1 MSKKYFEELSISV
14 EQNFDINKDGLLDFF
29 EDQKTLQIT
38 GRHSISYERILV
50 CNGYLLDND
59 NVFDQADSISGDLC
73 CVAEAICGRNREILS
88 EYQDEPAEKALFLD
102 KLWVNPG
109 FRNRGVA
116 TLFLKS
122 LPKLVSETLPP
133 VCGVYGVVVPWEL
146 KLGTPEHEA
155 EKERLL
161 KFYLGLGFQRVGQTD
176 VIWMPVE

>member
-73 CVAEAICGRNREILS
+73 R
-88 EYQDEPAEKALFLD
+88 
-102 KLWVNPG
+102 
-109 FRNRGVA
+109 
-116 TLFLKS
+116 
-122 LPKLVSETLPP
+122 
-133 VCGVYGVVVPWEL
+133 VC
-146 KLGTPEHEA
+146 
-155 EKERLL
+155 LL
-161 KFYLGLGFQRVGQTD
+161 YTSPSPRD
-176 VIWMPVE
+176 